1 MPGFLH
7 KHAAM
12 NLRQALMLLAVFT
25 VAGCTMGPD
34 YERPEVAVP
43 GNFRGAGAGG
53 DSFGDVEWESVF
65 PDPVLRSLV
74 RESLVNNRDL
84 AVAVARVE
92 EARAY
97 ADLARTDFFPRLD
110 GTVKGNRV
118 RQSDN
123 GLFAPFFPTHIN
135 SFDVLGLLSYE
146 VDIWGRVRRGNEA
159 ARARALSTEYARR
172 GMETFLVAAVAS
184 TYIDLRAADRK
195 LAITR
200 RTLATRKESYG
211 LVQTRADEGAA
222 SDLDLRQ
229 AEVLLR
235 QAEVAVP
242 AVEQGIRAKEH
253 ELCLLLG
260 RNPGSVARGRAL
272 EKLGI
277 RMSVPAGLPSR
288 LLERRPDILAVEQ
301 QLVAANAD
309 IGVARAAY
317 FPKLR
322 LTASGGISSIEFDQ
336 FVDAG
341 SRTWSMTTALAGP
354 IFDAG
359 KTRLGVKAREAK
371 QAQILASYEKAI
383 QTGFREV
390 ADALNAVEKSRR
402 IVDRQEAL
410 VHALSKVAELARTRY
425 KEGAA
430 TYLEVLDA
438 ERQRFDGEIKLADA
452 RRMQLKAVVQT
463 YKALGGGWK
472 EE

>member
-1 MPGFLH
+1 
-7 KHAAM
+7 
-12 NLRQALMLLAVFT
+12 
-25 VAGCTMGPD
+25 
-34 YERPEVAVP
+34 
-43 GNFRGAGAGG
+43 
-53 DSFGDVEWESVF
+53 
-65 PDPVLRSLV
+65 
-74 RESLVNNRDL
+74 
-84 AVAVARVE
+84 
-92 EARAY
+92 
-97 ADLARTDFFPRLD
+97 
-110 GTVKGNRV
+110 
-118 RQSDN
+118 
-123 GLFAPFFPTHIN
+123 
-135 SFDVLGLLSYE
+135 
-146 VDIWGRVRRGNEA
+146 
-159 ARARALSTEYARR
+159 
-172 GMETFLVAAVAS
+172 
-184 TYIDLRAADRK
+184 
-195 LAITR
+195 
-200 RTLATRKESYG
+200 
-211 LVQTRADEGAA
+211 
-222 SDLDLRQ
+222 
-229 AEVLLR
+229 
-235 QAEVAVP
+235 
-242 AVEQGIRAKEH
+242 VEQAIRAKEH

-260 RNPGSVARGRAL
+260 RNPGPVARGRAL

-277 RMSVPAGLPSR
+277 RMTVPAGLPSR

-317 FPKLR
+317 FPKLQ

-336 FVDAG
+336 LVDAG
-341 SRTWSMTTALAGP
+341 SRTWSMATALAGP

-371 QAQILASYEKAI
+371 QAQILASYEKAL

-438 ERQRFDGEIKLADA
+438 ERQRFEGEIKLADA

-472 EE
+472 AE